1 MALKNQN
8 LLQLNPW
15 KRGIFPGKLTLVDQL
30 YKNTG
35 QFSNIF
41 TGLLNNFIIVPIN
54 THERMIISEI
64 FGVIILNQKQFL
76 KISPI
81 FIFIIL
87 VGFMLHLR
95 LHQILSQKHDFN
107 ID

>member
-54 THERMIISEI
+54 THELLIISEI
-64 FGVIILNQKQFL
+64 SGVIISNQKQFL

-81 FIFIIL
+81 FTFTIFGWFH
-87 VGFMLHLR
+87 VT
-95 LHQILSQKHDFN
+95 SQASSNTNSK
-107 ID
+107 I

>member
-1 MALKNQN
+1 MALKNPN

-15 KRGIFPGKLTLVDQL
+15 KRGIFPEKLTLVDQL

-41 TGLLNNFIIVPIN
+41 SGLLNNFIIVHNN
-54 THERMIISEI
+54 THELVIISEI

-76 KISPI
+76 KISPR
-81 FIFIIL
+81 FIFTIFGWFH
-87 VGFMLHLR
+87 VTS
-95 LHQILSQKHDFN
+95 QTLSYTNPK
-107 ID
+107 I